1 MKNRLP
7 TRMNGFD
14 YRTEACYF
22 LTSCCKDRIHHFGH
36 VENGKL
42 VLNAY
47 GQIAAQQIEWLSEQ
61 YPYVR
66 IHNSV
71 VMPNHVH
78 ILLEIDSSKL
88 NPVGT
93 GRDLSLQVKIKSV
106 SSLMG
111 AYKTTTSKQ
120 IRLAGNVNFEWQRS
134 FHDRIVRN
142 QIEFNAIHS
151 YISENPEKW
160 IQDRLN
166 DHYVRTTNLPADE
179 DDLITYYLL

>member
-1 MKNRLP
+1 MKNRLL

-22 LTSCCKDRIHHFGH
+22 VTSCCKDRIHHFGH

-47 GQIAAQQIEWLSEQ
+47 SQIAAKQIEWFAEQ
-61 YPYVR
+61 YPYLR

-78 ILLEIDSSKL
+78 ILLEIDCSKI
-88 NPVGT
+88 PHVE
-93 GRDLSLQVKIKSV
+93 QPVKIKSV

-134 FHDRIVRN
+134 FHDRIVRD
-142 QIEFNAIHS
+142 QIEFNPIHR
-151 YISENPEKW
+151 YISNNPEKW
-160 IQDRLN
+160 IENRLN
-166 DHYVRTTNLPADE
+166 DHYVRDTKLHTDE
-179 DDLITYYLL
+179 DDLKTYYML

>member
-1 MKNRLP
+1 
-7 TRMNGFD
+7 
-14 YRTEACYF
+14 
-22 LTSCCKDRIHHFGH
+22 
-36 VENGKL
+36 V
-42 VLNAY
+42 
-47 GQIAAQQIEWLSEQ
+47 
-61 YPYVR
+61 
-66 IHNSV
+66 
-71 VMPNHVH
+71 
-78 ILLEIDSSKL
+78 
-88 NPVGT
+88 T
-93 GRDLSLQVKIKSV
+93 GRDLSLTVEQPVKIKSV

-142 QIEFNAIHS
+142 HIEFNAIHR

-179 DDLITYYLL
+179 DDLITYDLL